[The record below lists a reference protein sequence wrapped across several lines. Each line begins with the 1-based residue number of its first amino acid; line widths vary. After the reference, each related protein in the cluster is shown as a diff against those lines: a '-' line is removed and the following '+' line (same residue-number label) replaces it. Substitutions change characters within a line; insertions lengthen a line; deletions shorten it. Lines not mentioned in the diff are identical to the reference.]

1 MPYLHHV
8 AIHFPIALGMLAALA
23 CVLGWIRGGWFRDG
37 RRLLSYLV
45 ALAAIVAVTS
55 GLLSASHVVGEID
68 AAKVARHRGVALIAA
83 SVAILTAL
91 LGFIGARRGSGPLVK
106 ASEIGG
112 LLTAT
117 ALGFAGHVGG
127 DMVHPGLTPW
137 STELHSHGMKHEHAV
152 ADGDGRTPMPMPP
165 MPNVDAAPVDDASP
179 PLLDSGAT
187 DAMQHVHSHGAGRP
201 HQH

>member
-45 ALAAIVAVTS
+45 AFAAVVAVTS

-68 AAKVARHRGVALIAA
+68 VASVARHRNVALIAA
-83 SVAILTAL
+83 SIASLTAL
-91 LGFIGARRGSGPLVK
+91 IGFVGARRARGPLVK
-106 ASEIGG
+106 TSEIGS

-117 ALGFAGHVGG
+117 ALGLAGHFGG
-127 DMVHPGLTPW
+127 DMLHPGLTPW
-137 STELHSHGMKHEHAV
+137 STEPHSHGMKHEHA
-152 ADGDGRTPMPMPP
+152 AAHGDDRTPMPMPT
-165 MPNVDAAPVDDASP
+165 VEDAAAASDVSP
-179 PLLDSGAT
+179 AALDSGAT
-187 DAMQHVHSHGAGRP
+187 DAMHVHSHGP
-201 HQH
+201 HLAPHRH